1 MPKTISVVVPEACTL
16 CPRQCKADR
25 AAGQTGF
32 CGAGH
37 TLKAAR
43 AALHFWEEPCISG
56 TRGSGTVFF
65 SGCNLRCVFCQN
77 HEISRSKLGK
87 TVSVERLAD
96 IFLELQDKGVHNI
109 NLVTPTHYTDAIVAA
124 LQRAKLRIPIA
135 WNSSGYDSVES
146 LKKLEGLVRIY
157 MPDFKYMDSQL
168 AKRYSAAPDY
178 PETAKA
184 AIREMFRQTGPFLL
198 DDEDMLQSGVLIRH
212 LILPGAEDNSRAVI
226 DFVAENFPGDDILF
240 SLMAQYTPMP
250 NAERFPELQK
260 TVSAETND
268 ALVEYMSLRGIENGF
283 WQEPCS
289 ATDDMIPDFDLTGV

>member
-1 MPKTISVVVPEACTL
+1 M
-16 CPRQCKADR
+16 
-25 AAGQTGF
+25 
-32 CGAGH
+32 
-37 TLKAAR
+37 
-43 AALHFWEEPCISG
+43 
-56 TRGSGTVFF
+56 
-65 SGCNLRCVFCQN
+65 
-77 HEISRSKLGK
+77 
-87 TVSVERLAD
+87 
-96 IFLELQDKGVHNI
+96 
-109 NLVTPTHYTDAIVAA
+109 
-124 LQRAKLRIPIA
+124 
-135 WNSSGYDSVES
+135 
-146 LKKLEGLVRIY
+146 RIY

-168 AKRYSAAPDY
+168 AKLLLGSAGY

-184 AIREMFRQTGPFLL
+184 AIREMFRQTGPFVL

-250 NAERFPELQK
+250 NTERFPELQK

-268 ALVEYMSLRGIENGF
+268 ALVEYMTRRGIYNGF

>member
-1 MPKTISVVVPEACTL
+1 
-16 CPRQCKADR
+16 
-25 AAGQTGF
+25 
-32 CGAGH
+32 
-37 TLKAAR
+37 
-43 AALHFWEEPCISG
+43 
-56 TRGSGTVFF
+56 
-65 SGCNLRCVFCQN
+65 
-77 HEISRSKLGK
+77 
-87 TVSVERLAD
+87 
-96 IFLELQDKGVHNI
+96 
-109 NLVTPTHYTDAIVAA
+109 
-124 LQRAKLRIPIA
+124 
-135 WNSSGYDSVES
+135 
-146 LKKLEGLVRIY
+146 

-268 ALVEYMSLRGIENGF
+268 ALVEYMTMRGIENGF
-283 WQEPCS
+283 WQERARQPM
-289 ATDDMIPDFDLTGV
+289 T

>member
-1 MPKTISVVVPEACTL
+1 MICNA
-16 CPRQCKADR
+16 CPRR
-25 AAGQTGF
+25 
-32 CGAGH
+32 CGAERSEYQPGGVCASPA
-37 TLKAAR
+37 LPRIAR
-43 AALHFWEEPCISG
+43 AAPHYGEEPCISG
-56 TRGSGTVFF
+56 ERGSGTVFF

-124 LQRAKLRIPIA
+124 LERAKLRIPVA

-184 AIREMFRQTGPFLL
+184 AIREMFRQTGPFVL

-212 LILPGAEDNSRAVI
+212 LILPG
-226 DFVAENFPGDDILF
+226 DDILF

-250 NAERFPELQK
+250 NTERFPELQK

-268 ALVEYMSLRGIENGF
+268 ALVEYMTRRGIYNGF